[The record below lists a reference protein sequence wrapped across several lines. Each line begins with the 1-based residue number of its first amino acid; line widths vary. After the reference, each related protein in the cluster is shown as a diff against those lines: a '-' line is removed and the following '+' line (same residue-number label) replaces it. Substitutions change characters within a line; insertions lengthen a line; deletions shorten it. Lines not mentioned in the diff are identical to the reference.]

1 VTDAVV
7 TVPGKTD
14 VQKSLADLL
23 IDAIN
28 TNRAALD
35 AFARISGFGTVRFS
49 IRHYTWVE
57 LEIAPVVRPNKLPGV
72 EVN

>member
-1 VTDAVV
+1 MADDVV
-7 TVPGKTD
+7 AILGKTD

-35 AFARISGFGTVRFS
+35 AFAEISGFGTVRFS

-57 LEIAPVVRPNKLPGV
+57 LEIAPVVRPNKFPTA
-72 EVN
+72 EN